1 MAALLQQEVRVMK
14 KNRMLAMACGTFVV
28 AISAAHAQMQ
38 APNQNP
44 TPGANPSYSD
54 SPGKYD
60 PYSQGM
66 NQGSTKSNLN
76 PSTTPAS
83 PMDPG
88 APPQGMSP
96 QTTYP
101 GGMTQ
106 DPQFDTGG
114 HVYDRRNP
122 YFQGG

>member
-1 MAALLQQEVRVMK
+1 MK
-14 KNRMLAMACGTFVV
+14 KHRILALACGAFMV
-28 AISAAHAQMQ
+28 ALSAAHAQTTQ
-38 APNQNP
+38 APN
-44 TPGANPSYSD
+44 PGTNPSYSN
-54 SPGKYD
+54 SQGKYD

-66 NQGSTKSNLN
+66 NQDSTRSNLN
-76 PSTTPAS
+76 PSTTPGS
-83 PMDPG
+83 PMDPS

-96 QTTYP
+96 QTPYP
-101 GGMTQ
+101 GGVKL